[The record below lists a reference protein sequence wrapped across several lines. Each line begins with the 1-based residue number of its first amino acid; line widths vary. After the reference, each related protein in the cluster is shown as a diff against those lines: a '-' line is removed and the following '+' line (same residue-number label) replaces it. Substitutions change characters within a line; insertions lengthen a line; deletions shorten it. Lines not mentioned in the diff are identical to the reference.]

1 VQHCFSVLDQI
12 FCSCFNNLEK
22 KNFFFNIES
31 GETEFGIKTKTEL
44 KKAPKPT
51 PPKPKGRKPGQEE
64 PSFAMKPK
72 DKTVVEGMLTKT
84 GKLASLFST
93 QQYESE

>member
-1 VQHCFSVLDQI
+1 
-12 FCSCFNNLEK
+12 
-22 KNFFFNIES
+22 
-31 GETEFGIKTKTEL
+31 L